1 MVYVGASLTYA
12 SDAHRKFF
20 ADFKEALRMATPAL
34 ILEWLGPEPHHIPPH
49 EFYELNMNNVR
60 RSDAMIAIVDEP
72 SIGLGMEIGEAIVR
86 NRPLLCIHKQGARI
100 SRLLSGARDGIG
112 IPVEPYRD
120 LPHAVEIATAFI
132 DALSVPATPTAA
144 A

>member
-1 MVYVGASLTYA
+1 MYVGASLTHA
-12 SDAHRKFF
+12 SDTHRRFF
-20 ADFKEALRMATPAL
+20 ADFKEALRLASPAL

-86 NRPLLCIHKQGARI
+86 NRPLLCIHKEGAKI
-100 SRLLSGARDGIG
+100 SRLLRGARDGIG

-120 LPHAVEIATAFI
+120 LPHAVEIAVTFL
-132 DALSVPATPTAA
+132 DTLSMKGTPTAA
-144 A
+144 E